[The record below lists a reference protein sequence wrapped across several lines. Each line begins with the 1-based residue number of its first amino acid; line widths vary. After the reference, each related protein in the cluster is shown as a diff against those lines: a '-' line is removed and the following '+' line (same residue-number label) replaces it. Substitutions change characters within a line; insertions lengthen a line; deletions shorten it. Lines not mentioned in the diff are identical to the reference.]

1 MDYDEEEMGM
11 VELYQ
16 EDYPLPVWKWIIE
29 VELGLEDEPEE
40 IKSVELWIEKVKVKR
55 S

>member
-16 EDYPLPVWKWIIE
+16 EDYSTTMWKWIIE
-29 VELGLEDEPEE
+29 SELGLKDDPEE
-40 IKSVELWIEKVKVKR
+40 VKSVELWIEKVKVKK